1 MGFIYDIWPGELGLV
16 IASIINLMIVLGGGS
31 VLFSILLTYFN
42 VRDKRRAEKDY
53 NNYELGLQNVGR
65 NQEGQR
71 GDCIP
76 PSQPQTLHLK

>member
-1 MGFIYDIWPGELGLV
+1 MGFIYDIWPGEFGLV
-16 IASIINLMIVLGGGS
+16 IASIINLVIVAGSGS

-42 VRDKRRAEKDY
+42 VRDKRRTEQDY

-71 GDCIP
+71 GDCTS
-76 PSQPQTLHLK
+76 PSHSQTLHLE

>member
-16 IASIINLMIVLGGGS
+16 IASMINLMIVLGSGS

-42 VRDKRRAEKDY
+42 VRDKRRAEKGY

-65 NQEGQR
+65 NEEGRR
-71 GDCIP
+71 GDCTP
-76 PSQPQTLHLK
+76 PSQS